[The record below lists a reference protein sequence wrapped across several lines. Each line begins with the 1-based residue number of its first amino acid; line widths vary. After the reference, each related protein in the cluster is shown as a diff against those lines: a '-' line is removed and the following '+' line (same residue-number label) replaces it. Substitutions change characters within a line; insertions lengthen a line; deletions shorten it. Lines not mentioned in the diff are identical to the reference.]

1 MTRRG
6 TREQISN
13 SSSSSSSV
21 GGGGS
26 GGGGGG
32 GGSVTSAGWMVQAGG
47 GGGGRAGAGDRMA
60 LVSAL
65 TSPDTLEALAQ
76 FVAQELL
83 DDAILNV
90 VFEVHQSVKTGLLVL
105 EMGSLEEDTKF
116 LQVSAEGLDVFGQ
129 APVKKQQ
136 ECVCPSCSRN
146 LAASRFAPHLEKCM
160 GMGRNSSRIASR
172 RIQNSTKENS
182 GGGPVGGGG
191 AAASDDDE
199 DEDWLLDRKR
209 KKRDKNSP
217 RRSKNAKAGDGVSS
231 SGSNSNNNSN
241 SSSVESTLASGSA
254 EEKRAMFKQI
264 CGVISEHTRKM
275 CTRSLRCPQHSSEQR
290 QAVRDQVLSGADP
303 TTTTRA
309 ADSTTL
315 TTRGLGA
322 DGEDIQ
328 VDIDGL
334 DEGQLAT
341 SWDNDHSN
349 TTSPA
354 DSTSTNNS
362 TSSLA
367 RRTKTKK
374 KSSSSSKSSKSSS
387 SSHGSL
393 LD

>member
-1 MTRRG
+1 MTEDTVRTRG
-6 TREQISN
+6 QSEVWSAQSG
-13 SSSSSSSV
+13 V
-21 GGGGS
+21 GGGGE
-26 GGGGGG
+26 GEEEEEEAEEEGE
-32 GGSVTSAGWMVQAGG
+32 AGG

-199 DEDWLLDRKR
+199 DEDWLVDRKR

-241 SSSVESTLASGSA
+241 SGSVESTLASGSA
-254 EEKRAMFKQI
+254 EEKRAMLKQI
-264 CGVISEHTRKM
+264 CGVVSEHTRKM

-309 ADSTTL
+309 ADSTTI
-315 TTRGLGA
+315 TTRGLGGE
-322 DGEDIQ
+322 GEDIQ